1 MSALR
6 SQTMQQARINMVSQQ
21 LATSGI
27 TDKRILDVM
36 GELPR
41 EPFIPAEYQSLAYAD
56 HDLPLGH
63 GLDARYLLEPLAQ
76 ARLLQLAEI
85 DAEDTVLDVGCATGY
100 SAALASHLARHVVA
114 LECNE
119 QLAAHAVSQLR
130 RLGRQNVEV
139 TVGSLAHGVDA
150 KTLFDAIIINGGAHQ
165 VPQALEEQLKEGG
178 RIAAIIYKK
187 DSGRFARM
195 VQGVKAD
202 GVVTYRDAYDAAV
215 RVLPGLEKH
224 QEFVF

>member
-6 SQTMQQARINMVSQQ
+6 SQTMQHARINMVSQQ

-27 TDKRILDVM
+27 TDQRILDLM

-41 EPFIPAEYQSLAYAD
+41 EQFIPAEYQSLAYAD
-56 HDLPLGH
+56 HDIPLSH
-63 GLDARYLLEPLAQ
+63 GLDARHLLEPLAQ

-85 DAEDTVLDVGCATGY
+85 DAEDTVLDVGGATGY
-100 SAALASHLARHVVA
+100 SAALASRLAKHVVA

-119 QLAAHAVSQLR
+119 QLAAHAIGLLR
-130 RLGRQNVEV
+130 KLGRNNVEMK
-139 TVGSLAHGVDA
+139 VGSLAHGVEA
-150 KTLFDAIIINGGAHQ
+150 RTQFDAIIINGGAHH
-165 VPQALEEQLKEGG
+165 VPASLEEQLKEGG

-202 GVVTYRDAYDAAV
+202 GIVTYRDAYDAAV